1 MSSVLY
7 DVPGPRAIRR
17 NRILGVVTILV
28 IAALLTFVVYQFA
41 QTGQFSAAK
50 WRIFSFPLVQQK
62 VLEAT
67 IATLTAFGM
76 AAVLSLV
83 LGFVLAI
90 GRLSQHAWIRL
101 PVTWFIELFRAIP
114 VLILMMIMYYGLPP
128 LGVTFV
134 TPLVAVVTGLTLYN
148 GSVLAEVFRAGVE
161 SLPSGQKEAGYAL
174 GLRKSGVM
182 SLILFPQAIRAMMP
196 VIISQ
201 LVVVLKDTA
210 LGFIVTFQ
218 ELLYLAKFYGAQVTY
233 GSPIIPATIVF
244 GTIYIVLC
252 LILAGIAKWVEV
264 RTRRS
269 PKIAKPGKG
278 DADTLEAAKAPFIGQ
293 QMGGTAGPI
302 Q

>member
-17 NRILGVVTILV
+17 NRILGILTVLV
-28 IAALLTFVVYQFA
+28 IAVGIGFVVYQFA

-50 WRIFSFPLVQQK
+50 WRLFTFPLVQQK
-62 VLEAT
+62 VLEA
-67 IATLTAFGM
+67 IGATLTAFGL
-76 AAVLSLV
+76 AAILSLV
-83 LGFVLAI
+83 LGFILAI
-90 GRLSQHAWIRL
+90 GRLSQHAWVRV
-101 PVTWFIELFRAIP
+101 PVTLFIELFRAIP

-128 LGVTFV
+128 LGLTFV

-148 GSVLAEVFRAGVE
+148 GSVLAEIFRAGVE
-161 SLPSGQKEAGYAL
+161 SLPSGQKEAGYAI

-233 GSPIIPATIVF
+233 GSPIIPATILF
-244 GTIYIVLC
+244 GTIYILLC
-252 LILAGIAKWVEV
+252 LILAGVAKWVEV

-269 PKIAKPGKG
+269 PKIAKPTKG
-278 DADTLEAAKAPFIGQ
+278 GDQDLEAAKTSFIGQ
-293 QMGGTAGPI
+293 QMGGAAPI

>member
-1 MSSVLY
+1 MTSVLY
-7 DVPGPRAIRR
+7 DAPGPRAIRR
-17 NRILGVVTILV
+17 NRILGVLTVLV
-28 IAALLTFVVYQFA
+28 IALGLGFVVYQLA

-50 WRIFSFPLVQQK
+50 WRLFTFPLVQEN
-62 VLEAT
+62 VLKAT
-67 IATLTAFGM
+67 VATLTAFGY

-83 LGFVLAI
+83 VGFTLAI
-90 GRLSQHAWIRL
+90 GRLSDHAWIRV

-128 LGVTFV
+128 LGVTFI
-134 TPLVAVVTGLTLYN
+134 TPLIAVVTALTLYN

-182 SLILFPQAIRAMMP
+182 SFVVLPQAIRAMMP

-233 GSPIIPATIVF
+233 GSPIIPSTIIF
-244 GTIYIVLC
+244 GTIYITLC
-252 LILAGIAKWVEV
+252 LILAAIAKWVEI

-269 PKIAKPGKG
+269 PKIAKPAKG
-278 DADTLEAAKAPFIGQ
+278 GDGDLEAAKAPFIGQ